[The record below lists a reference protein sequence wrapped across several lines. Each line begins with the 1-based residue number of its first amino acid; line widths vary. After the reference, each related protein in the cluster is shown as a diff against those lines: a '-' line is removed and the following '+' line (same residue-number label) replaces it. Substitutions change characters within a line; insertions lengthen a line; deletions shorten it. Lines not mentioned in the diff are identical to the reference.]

1 MYKLQSN
8 IPIPPRSNP
17 KERKRKY
24 PFKDM
29 QVGMSFLVPK
39 KEAAN
44 DIDKLMKRIGP
55 AAHSAGTSLGFKFAL
70 RRMSDGVRVWRV
82 Q

>member
-1 MYKLQSN
+1 MYKLQSG
-8 IPIPPRSNP
+8 IPIPPRSNI

-39 KEAAN
+39 KDAPN
-44 DIDKLMKRIGP
+44 GIDKLMTRMGA
-55 AAHSAGTSLGFKFAL
+55 AAHSAGKVFGFKFAL
-70 RRMSDGVRVWRV
+70 RKMPDGVRVWRV
-82 Q
+82 E